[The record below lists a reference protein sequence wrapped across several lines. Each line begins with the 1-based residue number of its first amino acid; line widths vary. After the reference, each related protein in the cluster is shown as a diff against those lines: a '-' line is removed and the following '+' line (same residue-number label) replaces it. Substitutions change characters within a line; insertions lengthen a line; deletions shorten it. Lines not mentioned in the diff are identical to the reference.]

1 MDWLSGSGVHSTCGI
16 HQNSLNP
23 EMDKWL
29 RKWLAGQLSAWM
41 DRRMETGRFSNVKFN
56 GFGLFHTDISHRHK
70 TPSNCW
76 RSAKISFSGSLKE
89 LGLTVCPLHS
99 HTYMRSCMSEFSTLL
114 LKRQK
119 AYFLRYSI
127 IFWQNTFHLF
137 IRGMD
142 LDIWLSN
149 ALVCVV

>member
-1 MDWLSGSGVHSTCGI
+1 MTGWAAECMD
-16 HQNSLNP
+16 
-23 EMDKWL
+23 
-29 RKWLAGQLSAWM
+29 GQT
-41 DRRMETGRFSNVKFN
+41 DGDFGRFSNVKFN

-149 ALVCVV
+149 ALVCVVQMSPAYMVSLCQALALGPESTPALSINTT